1 LKVTIIKDKLTKKSK
16 GYAFIEFSSS
26 KEYNKALNN
35 KNPIILKKQKL
46 IINSGKNKYDEEEE
60 DTIESTTI
68 DHSEASVNISQITDN
83 LSNSLPNINKNEENF
98 SFINNKE
105 NIPNFEKFFR
115 RKNEEEYN
123 DNIKFLEGFKSVCN
137 ICKKSKSKVNQISLC
152 NYYCNLIFSNFS
164 YNNVN
169 CGVNLYNG
177 LYNCKP
183 FFPQNQLYYK
193 YFSLK
198 PVCFP
203 YSNFESSL

>member
-1 LKVTIIKDKLTKKSK
+1 MKVTIIKDKLTKKSK

-123 DNIKFLEGFKSVCN
+123 DNIKFLEGFKSVSN
-137 ICKKSKSKVNQISLC
+137 ICKKSKSKVNQMSLC
-152 NYYCNLIFSNFS
+152 NYYCNLIFSNIPRII
-164 YNNVN
+164 NKD
-169 CGVNLYNG
+169 VNLYNG
-177 LYNCKP
+177 FINLNHFYSP
-183 FFPQNQLYYK
+183 NQLYYK

-198 PVCFP
+198 PICFT
-203 YSNFESSL
+203 YNKFEGSL